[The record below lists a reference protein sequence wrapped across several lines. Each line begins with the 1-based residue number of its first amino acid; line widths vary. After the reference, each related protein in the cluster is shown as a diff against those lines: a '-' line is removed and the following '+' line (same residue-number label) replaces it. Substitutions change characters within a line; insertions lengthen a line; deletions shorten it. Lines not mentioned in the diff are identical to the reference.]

1 MNRSEEIPHLRSY
14 FRQCGADDAKKLELV
29 LRLRDIA
36 IEQLGSVKEKEP
48 RPMSDLDRKLYQA
61 KGIRT
66 EWDFTDYDDAASF
79 SLLVSTGRIGAALSP
94 SQKSA
99 ALLLGACVEALK
111 KKALPPHVQDWIL
124 DAYAGL
130 DATAVN
136 TGKRFIAGR
145 KPNSG
150 GPIRKIIS
158 RFLKKNPA
166 MKNPELW
173 AAVIAKPPRGWTA
186 YDARK
191 FLEGPGIKTMT
202 QRRFFNICSEERK
215 KNKL

>member
-1 MNRSEEIPHLRSY
+1 MNRSEEVPHLRSH

-36 IEQLGSVKEKEP
+36 IEQLGSVKEIELP
-48 RPMSDLDRKLYQA
+48 PMLDLDRKSYKV
-61 KGIRT
+61 KGISP
-66 EWDFTDYDDAASF
+66 EWDFTDYDDATTF
-79 SLLVSTGRIGAALSP
+79 SLLVRAGRIGAALSP

-99 ALLLGACVEALK
+99 ALLLGACAEALK
-111 KKALPPHVQDWIL
+111 KNALLPHVQDWIL

-150 GPIRKIIS
+150 GPIRKKIS
-158 RFLKKNPA
+158 MMLKKNPT

-173 AAVIAKPPRGWTA
+173 AAVIAKPPRGWTG

-191 FLEGPGIKTMT
+191 CLEGPGIKAMT
-202 QRRFFNICSEERK
+202 QGRFFNICSEERK
-215 KNKL
+215 KSKL